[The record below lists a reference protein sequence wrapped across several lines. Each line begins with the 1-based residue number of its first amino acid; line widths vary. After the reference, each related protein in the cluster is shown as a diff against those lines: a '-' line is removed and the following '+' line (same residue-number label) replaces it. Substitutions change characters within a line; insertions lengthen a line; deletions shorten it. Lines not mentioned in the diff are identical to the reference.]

1 MMKKVSEK
9 MRIPKMAAQYPV
21 ICQQGLSDINA
32 SELLAFRAAQH
43 EKSSCG

>member
-21 ICQQGLSDINA
+21 ICQQGPSDINA
-32 SELLAFRAAQH
+32 PELLTFKAAQY